1 MAFEVRKSKTLISLL
16 KGPLYR
22 ESSPIIWHDLM
33 FFQEQ
38 IREYFSHLGLVLFL
52 NEEDG
57 FGFLKQ
63 AAQDYSQIQDA
74 EESSLPKLIQQRALS
89 FELSL
94 LLVILRRK
102 LAEHDNLSADPRLI
116 LDEREIL
123 QMLQVFLSA
132 TNNDVKQK
140 KEVDTLIEKS
150 IELGVL
156 RRMSHDPKKLEVL
169 RILTAIFDTDKLS
182 ALDSLILEYK
192 DYAAQST

>member
-1 MAFEVRKSKTLISLL
+1 MAFEVRKSKALIHLL

-22 ESSPIIWHDLM
+22 ESSPIVWHDLI

-38 IREYFSHLGLVLFL
+38 IREYFSHLGLVIFL

-57 FGFLKQ
+57 FAFLKQ
-63 AAQDYSQIQDA
+63 GLELEQDT
-74 EESSLPKLIQQRALS
+74 EESSLPKLIQQRAIS

-116 LDEREIL
+116 LDERDIL
-123 QMLQVFLSA
+123 QMLKVFLPV

-140 KEVDTLIEKS
+140 KDVDALIEKS
-150 IELGVL
+150 VELGVL
-156 RRMSHDPKKLEVL
+156 RRMSHDPKKLEIL
-169 RILTAIFDTDKLS
+169 RILTAIFDADKLG
-182 ALDSLILEYK
+182 ALDSLIVEYK
-192 DYAAQST
+192 AYAAQST

>member
-1 MAFEVRKSKTLISLL
+1 MTFEVRKSKALIHLL

-22 ESSPIIWHDLM
+22 DSSPIVWHDLI

-38 IREYFSHLGLVLFL
+38 IREYFSHLGLVIFL

-57 FGFLKQ
+57 FAFLKQ
-63 AAQDYSQIQDA
+63 GLELEQDT

-94 LLVILRRK
+94 LLVLLRRK

-116 LDEREIL
+116 LDERDIL
-123 QMLQVFLSA
+123 QMLKVFLPV

-140 KEVDTLIEKS
+140 KDVDALIEKS
-150 IELGVL
+150 VELGVL
-156 RRMSHDPKKLEVL
+156 RRMSHDPKKLEIL
-169 RILTAIFDTDKLS
+169 RILTAIFDADKLG
-182 ALDSLILEYK
+182 ALDSLIVEYK
-192 DYAAQST
+192 AYAAQPT